1 MQHINPAYEIC
12 SPKNSPPGQQAATL
26 NLPLQLR
33 GLAID
38 NTYYAAATFTSQEKV
53 YEEIA

>member
-1 MQHINPAYEIC
+1 MQHNNPAYEIC

-33 GLAID
+33 GLAVD
-38 NTYYAAATFTSQEKV
+38 NSYYAAATFTSQEKV